1 MRANLTTIV
10 EQLPDVV
17 TVPEIVRRVN
27 RANGIGP
34 LQWPRPSNTHSWSEI
49 HDAIRAFGYRP
60 TFAAG
65 FGHDAS
71 GLRIPVLLHVF
82 SRLPTL
88 EGTNP

>member
-1 MRANLTTIV
+1 MRENLTAIV

-27 RANGIGP
+27 RANGVGP

-49 HDAIRAFGYRP
+49 HDAIRAFGYKP

-65 FGHDAS
+65 FIYDENGTRVPA
-71 GLRIPVLLHVF
+71 LLHVF
-82 SRLPTL
+82 SRTPTL
-88 EGTNP
+88 EG